1 MARCRV
7 ILRLCLLEDVIC
19 TGFCML
25 IVFLFGDRL
34 IALINDDSEVIRLG
48 YIRASIV
55 FCAYI
60 FSLSYDV
67 MSGYLRGFGISFLP
81 SLLTILGVCG
91 VRFLWVAFVFPVY
104 HDLPIIGM
112 IIFLFLG
119 LALGSNVV
127 IAQSIGRRDTEGVKK
142 AVHTAVLLS
151 LIIGIAVA
159 VFAQFAVVPILG
171 LLEIPAEVLPSAV
184 MYLRIY
190 FLGMPIILLYNFEAA
205 IFRSI
210 GETQKPLMALIA
222 ASLVNIVLD
231 LFFVCVCKLDVTGV
245 AIATVLANA
254 VSALILLRLL
264 LKTDSI
270 IKLEWN
276 KLHLDMPTL
285 KEIVSIGLPAGIQGA
300 VFSLANVVIQ
310 GAINSLGTEVIA
322 ASSAS
327 LILEMVAFS
336 IFSSFTQACTTFV
349 GQNYG
354 ARQMARCRVI
364 LRLCLLEDVI
374 CTGFCMLIGQTF
386 VMHKFS
392 YAAHAVTAHLA
403 FAAVSVEH
411 THFEVSN
418 VRFANADKTVT
429 ANTKA
434 SMTYIFGNSARV
446 RQHLLGAVYIDIIIT
461 STMHFCKFYFH
472 GPSSFESSLL
482 IITKIY

>member
-1 MARCRV
+1 MRTSMDMLNGSLWDKILKFSMPVAATAILEQFFTATDVVIAGNFANSDRTAAMAAV
-7 ILRLCLLEDVIC
+7 G
-19 TGFCML
+19 T
-25 IVFLFGDRL
+25 
-34 IALINDDSEVIRLG
+34 
-48 YIRASIV
+48 
-55 FCAYI
+55 
-60 FSLSYDV
+60 
-67 MSGYLRGFGISFLP
+67 
-81 SLLTILGVCG
+81 
-91 VRFLWVAFVFPVY
+91 
-104 HDLPIIGM
+104 DLPIIGM

-231 LFFVCVCKLDVTGV
+231 LCFVCVCKLDVTGV

-374 CTGFCMLIGQTF
+374 CTGFCMLIVFLFGDRLVALINDDSEVAPGLVISRASIVFCAYIFSLSYDVMSGYLRGFGISFLPSLLTILGVCGVRFLWVAF
-386 VMHKFS
+386 VFPVYHDFRTLMYVYPVS
-392 YAAHAVTAHLA
+392 MGVTAVLI
-403 FAAVSVEH
+403 FAALMWCRPSK
-411 THFEVSN
+411 
-418 VRFANADKTVT
+418 RFA
-429 ANTKA
+429 
-434 SMTYIFGNSARV
+434 
-446 RQHLLGAVYIDIIIT
+446 
-461 STMHFCKFYFH
+461 
-472 GPSSFESSLL
+472 
-482 IITKIY
+482 

>member
-1 MARCRV
+1 MAAV
-7 ILRLCLLEDVIC
+7 G
-19 TGFCML
+19 T
-25 IVFLFGDRL
+25 
-34 IALINDDSEVIRLG
+34 
-48 YIRASIV
+48 
-55 FCAYI
+55 
-60 FSLSYDV
+60 
-67 MSGYLRGFGISFLP
+67 
-81 SLLTILGVCG
+81 
-91 VRFLWVAFVFPVY
+91 
-104 HDLPIIGM
+104 DLPIIGM

-231 LFFVCVCKLDVTGV
+231 LFFVCVCKLDVAGV

-270 IKLEWN
+270 IKLEWS

-354 ARQMARCRVI
+354 ARQLARCRKI
-364 LRLCLLEDVI
+364 LRLCLLEDAI
-374 CTGFCMLIGQTF
+374 CTGFCMLIVFLFGDRLIALINDDSEVIRLGYIRASIVFCAYIFSLSYDVMSGYLRGFGISFLPSLLTILGVCGVRFLWVAF
-386 VMHKFS
+386 VFPVYHDFRTLMYVYPVS
-392 YAAHAVTAHLA
+392 MGVTAVLI
-403 FAAVSVEH
+403 FAALMWCRPSK
-411 THFEVSN
+411 
-418 VRFANADKTVT
+418 RFA
-429 ANTKA
+429 
-434 SMTYIFGNSARV
+434 
-446 RQHLLGAVYIDIIIT
+446 
-461 STMHFCKFYFH
+461 
-472 GPSSFESSLL
+472 
-482 IITKIY
+482 

>member
-1 MARCRV
+1 M
-7 ILRLCLLEDVIC
+7 
-19 TGFCML
+19 
-25 IVFLFGDRL
+25 
-34 IALINDDSEVIRLG
+34 
-48 YIRASIV
+48 
-55 FCAYI
+55 
-60 FSLSYDV
+60 
-67 MSGYLRGFGISFLP
+67 
-81 SLLTILGVCG
+81 
-91 VRFLWVAFVFPVY
+91 
-104 HDLPIIGM
+104 
-112 IIFLFLG
+112 
-119 LALGSNVV
+119 
-127 IAQSIGRRDTEGVKK
+127 
-142 AVHTAVLLS
+142 
-151 LIIGIAVA
+151 
-159 VFAQFAVVPILG
+159 PILG

-245 AIATVLANA
+245 AIATVLTNA

-270 IKLEWN
+270 IKLEWS

-354 ARQMARCRVI
+354 ARQMARCRKI

-374 CTGFCMLIGQTF
+374 CTGICMLIVFLFGDRLIALINDDSEVIRLGYIRASIVFCAYIFSLSYDVMSGYLRGFGISFLPSLLTILGVCGVRFLWVAF
-386 VMHKFS
+386 VFPVYHDFRSLMYVYPVS
-392 YAAHAVTAHLA
+392 MGVTAVLI
-403 FAAVSVEH
+403 FAALMWCRPSK
-411 THFEVSN
+411 
-418 VRFANADKTVT
+418 RFA
-429 ANTKA
+429 
-434 SMTYIFGNSARV
+434 
-446 RQHLLGAVYIDIIIT
+446 
-461 STMHFCKFYFH
+461 
-472 GPSSFESSLL
+472 
-482 IITKIY
+482 

>member
-1 MARCRV
+1 MRTSMDMLNGSLWDKIFKFSMPVAATAILEQFFTATDVVIAGNFANSDRTAAMATV
-7 ILRLCLLEDVIC
+7 G
-19 TGFCML
+19 T
-25 IVFLFGDRL
+25 
-34 IALINDDSEVIRLG
+34 
-48 YIRASIV
+48 
-55 FCAYI
+55 
-60 FSLSYDV
+60 
-67 MSGYLRGFGISFLP
+67 
-81 SLLTILGVCG
+81 
-91 VRFLWVAFVFPVY
+91 
-104 HDLPIIGM
+104 DLPIIGM

-159 VFAQFAVVPILG
+159 VFAQFAVVPILD

-270 IKLEWN
+270 IKLEWS

-354 ARQMARCRVI
+354 ARQMARCRKI

-374 CTGFCMLIGQTF
+374 CTGFCMLIVFLFGDRLIALINDDSEVIRLGYIRASIVFCAYIFSLSYDVMSGYLRGFGISFLPSLLTILGVCGVRFLWVAF
-386 VMHKFS
+386 VFPVYHDFRTLMYVYPVS
-392 YAAHAVTAHLA
+392 MGLTAVLI
-403 FAAVSVEH
+403 FAALMWCRPSK
-411 THFEVSN
+411 
-418 VRFANADKTVT
+418 RFA
-429 ANTKA
+429 
-434 SMTYIFGNSARV
+434 
-446 RQHLLGAVYIDIIIT
+446 
-461 STMHFCKFYFH
+461 
-472 GPSSFESSLL
+472 
-482 IITKIY
+482 

>member
-1 MARCRV
+1 MRTSMDMLNGSLWDKIFKFSMPVAATAILEQFFTATDVVIAGNFANSDRTAAMAAGG
-7 ILRLCLLEDVIC
+7 
-19 TGFCML
+19 T
-25 IVFLFGDRL
+25 
-34 IALINDDSEVIRLG
+34 
-48 YIRASIV
+48 
-55 FCAYI
+55 
-60 FSLSYDV
+60 
-67 MSGYLRGFGISFLP
+67 
-81 SLLTILGVCG
+81 
-91 VRFLWVAFVFPVY
+91 
-104 HDLPIIGM
+104 DLPIIGM

-231 LFFVCVCKLDVTGV
+231 LCFVCVCKLDVTGV

-276 KLHLDMPTL
+276 KLHLDMPTM

-374 CTGFCMLIGQTF
+374 CTGFCMLIVFLFGDRLIALINDDSEVIRLGYIRASIVFCAYIFSLSYDVMSGYLRGFGISFLPSLLTILGVCGVRFLWVAF
-386 VMHKFS
+386 VFPVYHDFRTLMYVYPVS
-392 YAAHAVTAHLA
+392 MGVTAVLI
-403 FAAVSVEH
+403 FAALMWCRPSK
-411 THFEVSN
+411 
-418 VRFANADKTVT
+418 RFA
-429 ANTKA
+429 
-434 SMTYIFGNSARV
+434 
-446 RQHLLGAVYIDIIIT
+446 
-461 STMHFCKFYFH
+461 
-472 GPSSFESSLL
+472 
-482 IITKIY
+482 

>member
-1 MARCRV
+1 MRTSMDMLNGSLWDKIFKFSMPVAATAILEQFFTATDVV
-7 ILRLCLLEDVIC
+7 IA
-19 TGFCML
+19 GNFANS
-25 IVFLFGDRL
+25 DRT
-34 IALINDDSEVIRLG
+34 AAMTAVG
-48 YIRASIV
+48 
-55 FCAYI
+55 
-60 FSLSYDV
+60 
-67 MSGYLRGFGISFLP
+67 
-81 SLLTILGVCG
+81 T
-91 VRFLWVAFVFPVY
+91 
-104 HDLPIIGM
+104 DLPIIGM

-270 IKLEWN
+270 IKLEWS

-374 CTGFCMLIGQTF
+374 CTGFCMLIVFLFGDRLIALINDDSEVIRLGYIRAATVFCAYIFSLSYDVMSGYLRGFGISFLPSLLTILGVCGVRFLWVAF
-386 VMHKFS
+386 VFPVYHDFRTLMYVYPVS
-392 YAAHAVTAHLA
+392 MGVTAVLI
-403 FAAVSVEH
+403 FAALMWCRPSK
-411 THFEVSN
+411 
-418 VRFANADKTVT
+418 RFA
-429 ANTKA
+429 
-434 SMTYIFGNSARV
+434 
-446 RQHLLGAVYIDIIIT
+446 
-461 STMHFCKFYFH
+461 
-472 GPSSFESSLL
+472 
-482 IITKIY
+482 

>member
-1 MARCRV
+1 MAAV
-7 ILRLCLLEDVIC
+7 G
-19 TGFCML
+19 T
-25 IVFLFGDRL
+25 
-34 IALINDDSEVIRLG
+34 
-48 YIRASIV
+48 
-55 FCAYI
+55 
-60 FSLSYDV
+60 
-67 MSGYLRGFGISFLP
+67 
-81 SLLTILGVCG
+81 
-91 VRFLWVAFVFPVY
+91 
-104 HDLPIIGM
+104 DLPIIGM

-270 IKLEWN
+270 IKLEWS

-354 ARQMARCRVI
+354 ARQLARCRKI

-374 CTGFCMLIGQTF
+374 CTGICMLIVFLFGDRLIALINDDSEVIRLGYIRASIVFCAYIFSLSYDVMSGYLRGFGISFLPSLLTILGVCGVRFLWVAF
-386 VMHKFS
+386 VFPVYHDFRTLMYVYPVS
-392 YAAHAVTAHLA
+392 MGVTAVLI
-403 FAAVSVEH
+403 FAALMWCRPSR
-411 THFEVSN
+411 
-418 VRFANADKTVT
+418 RFA
-429 ANTKA
+429 
-434 SMTYIFGNSARV
+434 
-446 RQHLLGAVYIDIIIT
+446 
-461 STMHFCKFYFH
+461 
-472 GPSSFESSLL
+472 
-482 IITKIY
+482 

>member
-1 MARCRV
+1 MRTSMDMLNGSLWDKIFKFSMPVAATAILEQFFTATDVVIAGNFANSDRTAAMASV
-7 ILRLCLLEDVIC
+7 G
-19 TGFCML
+19 T
-25 IVFLFGDRL
+25 
-34 IALINDDSEVIRLG
+34 
-48 YIRASIV
+48 
-55 FCAYI
+55 
-60 FSLSYDV
+60 
-67 MSGYLRGFGISFLP
+67 
-81 SLLTILGVCG
+81 
-91 VRFLWVAFVFPVY
+91 
-104 HDLPIIGM
+104 DLPIIGM

-374 CTGFCMLIGQTF
+374 CTGFCMLIVFLFGDRLIALINDDSEVIRLGYIRASIVFCAYIFSLSYDVMSGYLRGFGISFLPSLLTILGVCGVRFLWVAF
-386 VMHKFS
+386 VFPVYHDFRTLMYVYPVS
-392 YAAHAVTAHLA
+392 MGVTAVLI
-403 FAAVSVEH
+403 FAALMWCRPSK
-411 THFEVSN
+411 
-418 VRFANADKTVT
+418 RFA
-429 ANTKA
+429 
-434 SMTYIFGNSARV
+434 
-446 RQHLLGAVYIDIIIT
+446 
-461 STMHFCKFYFH
+461 
-472 GPSSFESSLL
+472 
-482 IITKIY
+482 

>member
-1 MARCRV
+1 MRTSMDMLNGSLWDKIFKFSMPVAATAILEQFFTATDVVIAGNFANSDRTAEMAAV
-7 ILRLCLLEDVIC
+7 G
-19 TGFCML
+19 T
-25 IVFLFGDRL
+25 
-34 IALINDDSEVIRLG
+34 
-48 YIRASIV
+48 
-55 FCAYI
+55 
-60 FSLSYDV
+60 
-67 MSGYLRGFGISFLP
+67 
-81 SLLTILGVCG
+81 
-91 VRFLWVAFVFPVY
+91 
-104 HDLPIIGM
+104 DLPIIGM

-127 IAQSIGRRDTEGVKK
+127 IAQAIGRRDTEGVKK

-270 IKLEWN
+270 IKLEWSR
-276 KLHLDMPTL
+276 LHIDMPIL
-285 KEIVSIGLPAGIQGA
+285 KEIVRIGLPAGIQGA

-354 ARQMARCRVI
+354 ARQMARCRKI

-374 CTGFCMLIGQTF
+374 CTGICMLIVFLFGDRLIALINDDSEVIRLGYIRASIVFCAYIFSLSYDVMSGYLRGFGISFLPSLLTILGVCGVRFLWVAF
-386 VMHKFS
+386 VFPVYHDFRSLMYVYPVS
-392 YAAHAVTAHLA
+392 MGVTAVLI
-403 FAAVSVEH
+403 FAALMWCRPSK
-411 THFEVSN
+411 
-418 VRFANADKTVT
+418 RFA
-429 ANTKA
+429 
-434 SMTYIFGNSARV
+434 
-446 RQHLLGAVYIDIIIT
+446 
-461 STMHFCKFYFH
+461 
-472 GPSSFESSLL
+472 
-482 IITKIY
+482 

>member
-1 MARCRV
+1 MRTSMDMLNGSLWDKIFKFSMPVAATAILEQFFTATDVVIAGNFANSDITEAMAAV
-7 ILRLCLLEDVIC
+7 G
-19 TGFCML
+19 T
-25 IVFLFGDRL
+25 
-34 IALINDDSEVIRLG
+34 
-48 YIRASIV
+48 
-55 FCAYI
+55 
-60 FSLSYDV
+60 
-67 MSGYLRGFGISFLP
+67 
-81 SLLTILGVCG
+81 
-91 VRFLWVAFVFPVY
+91 
-104 HDLPIIGM
+104 DLPIIGM

-354 ARQMARCRVI
+354 ARQLARCRKI

-374 CTGFCMLIGQTF
+374 CTGICMLIVFLFGDRLIALINDDSEVIRLGYIRASIVFCAYIFSLSYDVMSGYLRGFGISFLPSLLTILGVCGVRFLWVAF
-386 VMHKFS
+386 VFPVYHDFRTLMYVYPVS
-392 YAAHAVTAHLA
+392 MGVTAVLI
-403 FAAVSVEH
+403 FAALMWCRPSR
-411 THFEVSN
+411 
-418 VRFANADKTVT
+418 RFA
-429 ANTKA
+429 
-434 SMTYIFGNSARV
+434 
-446 RQHLLGAVYIDIIIT
+446 
-461 STMHFCKFYFH
+461 
-472 GPSSFESSLL
+472 
-482 IITKIY
+482 

>member
-1 MARCRV
+1 MRTSMDMLNGSLWDKIFKFSMPVAATAILEQFFTATDVVIAGNFANSDRTAVMAAV
-7 ILRLCLLEDVIC
+7 G
-19 TGFCML
+19 T
-25 IVFLFGDRL
+25 
-34 IALINDDSEVIRLG
+34 
-48 YIRASIV
+48 
-55 FCAYI
+55 
-60 FSLSYDV
+60 
-67 MSGYLRGFGISFLP
+67 
-81 SLLTILGVCG
+81 
-91 VRFLWVAFVFPVY
+91 
-104 HDLPIIGM
+104 DLPIIGM

-127 IAQSIGRRDTEGVKK
+127 IAQSIGRRNTEGVKK
-142 AVHTAVLLS
+142 AVHNAVLIS

-159 VFAQFAVVPILG
+159 ILAQFAVLPILE

-184 MYLRIY
+184 IYLRIF

-210 GETQKPLMALIA
+210 GETKKPLMALIV

-270 IKLEWN
+270 IKLEWS

-374 CTGFCMLIGQTF
+374 CTGFCMLIVFLFGDRLIALINDDSEVIRLGYIRASIVFCAYIFSLSYDVMSGYLRGFGISFLPSLLTILGVCGVRFLWVAF
-386 VMHKFS
+386 VFPVYHDFRTLMYVYPVS
-392 YAAHAVTAHLA
+392 MGVTAVLI
-403 FAAVSVEH
+403 FAALMWCRPSK
-411 THFEVSN
+411 
-418 VRFANADKTVT
+418 RFA
-429 ANTKA
+429 
-434 SMTYIFGNSARV
+434 
-446 RQHLLGAVYIDIIIT
+446 
-461 STMHFCKFYFH
+461 
-472 GPSSFESSLL
+472 
-482 IITKIY
+482 

>member
-1 MARCRV
+1 MAAV
-7 ILRLCLLEDVIC
+7 G
-19 TGFCML
+19 T
-25 IVFLFGDRL
+25 
-34 IALINDDSEVIRLG
+34 
-48 YIRASIV
+48 
-55 FCAYI
+55 
-60 FSLSYDV
+60 
-67 MSGYLRGFGISFLP
+67 
-81 SLLTILGVCG
+81 
-91 VRFLWVAFVFPVY
+91 
-104 HDLPIIGM
+104 DLPIIGM

-159 VFAQFAVVPILG
+159 VFAQFAVVPILD

-270 IKLEWN
+270 IKLEWS
-276 KLHLDMPTL
+276 KLHIDMPTL

-354 ARQMARCRVI
+354 ARQMARCRKI

-374 CTGFCMLIGQTF
+374 CTGFCMLIVFLFGDRLIALINDDSEVIRLGYIRASIVFCAYIFSLSYDVMSGYLRGFGISFLPSLLTILGVCGVRFLWVAF
-386 VMHKFS
+386 VFPVYHDFRTLMYVYPVS
-392 YAAHAVTAHLA
+392 MGVTAVLI
-403 FAAVSVEH
+403 FAALMWCRPSK
-411 THFEVSN
+411 
-418 VRFANADKTVT
+418 RFV
-429 ANTKA
+429 
-434 SMTYIFGNSARV
+434 
-446 RQHLLGAVYIDIIIT
+446 
-461 STMHFCKFYFH
+461 
-472 GPSSFESSLL
+472 
-482 IITKIY
+482 

>member
-1 MARCRV
+1 MRTSMDMLNGSLWDKIFKFSMPVAATAILEQFFTATDVV
-7 ILRLCLLEDVIC
+7 IA
-19 TGFCML
+19 GNFANS
-25 IVFLFGDRL
+25 DRT
-34 IALINDDSEVIRLG
+34 AAMPAVG
-48 YIRASIV
+48 
-55 FCAYI
+55 
-60 FSLSYDV
+60 
-67 MSGYLRGFGISFLP
+67 
-81 SLLTILGVCG
+81 T
-91 VRFLWVAFVFPVY
+91 
-104 HDLPIIGM
+104 DLPIIGM

-374 CTGFCMLIGQTF
+374 CTGFCMLIVFLFGDRLIALINDDSEVIRLGYIRASIVFCAYIFSLSYDVMSGYLRGFGISFLPSLLTILGVCGVRFLWVAF
-386 VMHKFS
+386 VFPVYHDFRTLMYVYPVS
-392 YAAHAVTAHLA
+392 MGVTAVLI
-403 FAAVSVEH
+403 FAALMWCRPSK
-411 THFEVSN
+411 
-418 VRFANADKTVT
+418 RFA
-429 ANTKA
+429 
-434 SMTYIFGNSARV
+434 
-446 RQHLLGAVYIDIIIT
+446 
-461 STMHFCKFYFH
+461 
-472 GPSSFESSLL
+472 
-482 IITKIY
+482 

>member
-1 MARCRV
+1 MRTSMDMLNGSLWDKIFKFSMPVAATAILEQFFTATDVVIAGNFANSDRTAAMAAV
-7 ILRLCLLEDVIC
+7 G
-19 TGFCML
+19 T
-25 IVFLFGDRL
+25 
-34 IALINDDSEVIRLG
+34 
-48 YIRASIV
+48 
-55 FCAYI
+55 
-60 FSLSYDV
+60 
-67 MSGYLRGFGISFLP
+67 
-81 SLLTILGVCG
+81 
-91 VRFLWVAFVFPVY
+91 
-104 HDLPIIGM
+104 DLPIIGM

-374 CTGFCMLIGQTF
+374 CTC
-386 VMHKFS
+386 
-392 YAAHAVTAHLA
+392 
-403 FAAVSVEH
+403 
-411 THFEVSN
+411 
-418 VRFANADKTVT
+418 
-429 ANTKA
+429 
-434 SMTYIFGNSARV
+434 
-446 RQHLLGAVYIDIIIT
+446 LLYT
-461 STMHFCKFYFH
+461 S
-472 GPSSFESSLL
+472 PSPRD
-482 IITKIY
+482 

>member
-1 MARCRV
+1 MQKSMDMLNGSLWDKILKFSMPVAATAILEQFFTATDVVIAGNFANSDRTAAMASV
-7 ILRLCLLEDVIC
+7 G
-19 TGFCML
+19 T
-25 IVFLFGDRL
+25 
-34 IALINDDSEVIRLG
+34 
-48 YIRASIV
+48 
-55 FCAYI
+55 
-60 FSLSYDV
+60 
-67 MSGYLRGFGISFLP
+67 
-81 SLLTILGVCG
+81 
-91 VRFLWVAFVFPVY
+91 
-104 HDLPIIGM
+104 DLPIIGM

-159 VFAQFAVVPILG
+159 VFAQFAVVPILD

-190 FLGMPIILLYNFEAA
+190 FLGMPIILLYNYEAA

-231 LFFVCVCKLDVTGV
+231 LFFVCVCKLDVAGV

-270 IKLEWN
+270 IKLEWSR
-276 KLHLDMPTL
+276 LHIDMPTL

-354 ARQMARCRVI
+354 ARQLARCRKI

-374 CTGFCMLIGQTF
+374 CTGICMLIVFLFGDRLIALINDDGEVIRLGYIRAATVFCAYIFSLTYDVMSGYLRGFGISFLPSLLTILGVCGVRFLWVAF
-386 VMHKFS
+386 VFPVYHDFRTLMYVYPVS
-392 YAAHAVTAHLA
+392 MGVTAVLI
-403 FAAVSVEH
+403 FAALMWCRPSR
-411 THFEVSN
+411 
-418 VRFANADKTVT
+418 RFA
-429 ANTKA
+429 
-434 SMTYIFGNSARV
+434 
-446 RQHLLGAVYIDIIIT
+446 
-461 STMHFCKFYFH
+461 
-472 GPSSFESSLL
+472 
-482 IITKIY
+482 

>member
-1 MARCRV
+1 MDMLNGSLWDKIFKFSMPVAATAILEQFFTATDVVIAGNFANSDRTAAMAAV
-7 ILRLCLLEDVIC
+7 G
-19 TGFCML
+19 T
-25 IVFLFGDRL
+25 
-34 IALINDDSEVIRLG
+34 
-48 YIRASIV
+48 
-55 FCAYI
+55 
-60 FSLSYDV
+60 
-67 MSGYLRGFGISFLP
+67 
-81 SLLTILGVCG
+81 
-91 VRFLWVAFVFPVY
+91 
-104 HDLPIIGM
+104 DLPIIGM

-300 VFSLANVVIQ
+300 
-310 GAINSLGTEVIA
+310 INSLGTEVIA

-354 ARQMARCRVI
+354 ARQLARCREI

-374 CTGFCMLIGQTF
+374 CTGFCMLIVFIFGDKLIALINDDSEVIRLGYIRASIVFCAYIFSLSYDVMSGYLRGFGISFLPSLLTILGVCGVRFLWVAF
-386 VMHKFS
+386 VFPVYHDFRSLMYVYPVS
-392 YAAHAVTAHLA
+392 MGVTAVLI
-403 FAAVSVEH
+403 FAALMWCRPSK
-411 THFEVSN
+411 
-418 VRFANADKTVT
+418 RFV
-429 ANTKA
+429 
-434 SMTYIFGNSARV
+434 
-446 RQHLLGAVYIDIIIT
+446 
-461 STMHFCKFYFH
+461 
-472 GPSSFESSLL
+472 
-482 IITKIY
+482 

>member
-1 MARCRV
+1 M
-7 ILRLCLLEDVIC
+7 
-19 TGFCML
+19 
-25 IVFLFGDRL
+25 
-34 IALINDDSEVIRLG
+34 
-48 YIRASIV
+48 
-55 FCAYI
+55 
-60 FSLSYDV
+60 
-67 MSGYLRGFGISFLP
+67 
-81 SLLTILGVCG
+81 
-91 VRFLWVAFVFPVY
+91 
-104 HDLPIIGM
+104 
-112 IIFLFLG
+112 
-119 LALGSNVV
+119 
-127 IAQSIGRRDTEGVKK
+127 
-142 AVHTAVLLS
+142 
-151 LIIGIAVA
+151 
-159 VFAQFAVVPILG
+159 PILG

-374 CTGFCMLIGQTF
+374 CTGFCMLIVFLFGDRLIALINDDSEVIRLGYIRASIVFCAYIFSLSYDVMSGYLRGFGISFLPSLLTILGVCGVRFLWVAF
-386 VMHKFS
+386 VFPVYHDFRTLMYVYPVS
-392 YAAHAVTAHLA
+392 MGVTAVLI
-403 FAAVSVEH
+403 FAALMWCRPSK
-411 THFEVSN
+411 
-418 VRFANADKTVT
+418 RFA
-429 ANTKA
+429 
-434 SMTYIFGNSARV
+434 
-446 RQHLLGAVYIDIIIT
+446 
-461 STMHFCKFYFH
+461 
-472 GPSSFESSLL
+472 
-482 IITKIY
+482 

>member
-1 MARCRV
+1 MRTSMDMLNGSLWDKILKFSMPVAATAILEQFFTATDVVIAGNFANSDRTAAMATV
-7 ILRLCLLEDVIC
+7 G
-19 TGFCML
+19 T
-25 IVFLFGDRL
+25 
-34 IALINDDSEVIRLG
+34 
-48 YIRASIV
+48 
-55 FCAYI
+55 
-60 FSLSYDV
+60 
-67 MSGYLRGFGISFLP
+67 
-81 SLLTILGVCG
+81 
-91 VRFLWVAFVFPVY
+91 
-104 HDLPIIGM
+104 DLPIIGM

-374 CTGFCMLIGQTF
+374 CTGFCMLIVFLFGDRLIALINDDSEVIRLGYIRASIVFCAYIFSLSYDVMSGYLRGFGISFLPSLLTILGVCGVRFLWVAF
-386 VMHKFS
+386 VFPVYHDFRTLMYVYPVS
-392 YAAHAVTAHLA
+392 MGVTAVLI
-403 FAAVSVEH
+403 FAALMWCRPSK
-411 THFEVSN
+411 
-418 VRFANADKTVT
+418 RFA
-429 ANTKA
+429 
-434 SMTYIFGNSARV
+434 
-446 RQHLLGAVYIDIIIT
+446 
-461 STMHFCKFYFH
+461 
-472 GPSSFESSLL
+472 
-482 IITKIY
+482 

>member
-1 MARCRV
+1 MQKSMDMLNGSLWDKILKFSMPVAATAILEQFFTATDVVIAGNFANSDRTAAMAAV
-7 ILRLCLLEDVIC
+7 G
-19 TGFCML
+19 T
-25 IVFLFGDRL
+25 
-34 IALINDDSEVIRLG
+34 
-48 YIRASIV
+48 
-55 FCAYI
+55 
-60 FSLSYDV
+60 
-67 MSGYLRGFGISFLP
+67 
-81 SLLTILGVCG
+81 
-91 VRFLWVAFVFPVY
+91 
-104 HDLPIIGM
+104 DLPIIGM

-159 VFAQFAVVPILG
+159 
-171 LLEIPAEVLPSAV
+171 
-184 MYLRIY
+184 
-190 FLGMPIILLYNFEAA
+190 
-205 IFRSI
+205 FRSI

-270 IKLEWN
+270 IKLEWSR
-276 KLHLDMPTL
+276 LHLDMPTL

-354 ARQMARCRVI
+354 ARQLARCRKI

-374 CTGFCMLIGQTF
+374 CTGICMLIVFLFGDRLIALINDDSEVIRLGYIRAATVFCAYIFSLTYDVMSGYLRGFGISFLPSLLTILGVCCVRFLWVAF
-386 VMHKFS
+386 VFPVYHDFRTLMYVYPVS
-392 YAAHAVTAHLA
+392 MGVTAVLI
-403 FAAVSVEH
+403 FAALMWCRPSR
-411 THFEVSN
+411 
-418 VRFANADKTVT
+418 RFA
-429 ANTKA
+429 
-434 SMTYIFGNSARV
+434 
-446 RQHLLGAVYIDIIIT
+446 
-461 STMHFCKFYFH
+461 
-472 GPSSFESSLL
+472 
-482 IITKIY
+482 